1 MAAHSTSWEHCKH
14 AGGLRATSADV
25 FVAIYH
31 CLLWFYLYI
40 YILLPS
46 GITSINTLCLKNMC
60 WFFYQ
65 LQRGRTMLVLSFEGF
80 LKFIFLPLSSDCFE
94 VGGAI
99 GTMISLHLQISISNI
114 TWWLRSLSLSCRLKE
129 VFLAPAVSGLIIM
142 DLHLHLDFC
151 KAASLLCL
159 QTKRSGVLIAK
170 WNVQL

>member
-1 MAAHSTSWEHCKH
+1 MAAHSASWEHCKH

-80 LKFIFLPLSSDCFE
+80 LKFIFCPFLLTALRWAGLLELWFHSIYKSALAISHDDFVHSASRVVWRRFSSHLPCLAWSLWIYIYILISVKLHHCYVYKQSDQEF
-94 VGGAI
+94 
-99 GTMISLHLQISISNI
+99 
-114 TWWLRSLSLSCRLKE
+114 
-129 VFLAPAVSGLIIM
+129 
-142 DLHLHLDFC
+142 
-151 KAASLLCL
+151 
-159 QTKRSGVLIAK
+159 
-170 WNVQL
+170 